1 MHSVLPSFESK
12 TSGNVNKVVSISPP
26 KHRFASTK
34 PAPQSTN
41 QFLHTVKV
49 EGNAA
54 FWAATKADPSG
65 EMNARVAQER
75 IESYN

>member
-12 TSGNVNKVVSISPP
+12 ASSGNNVNKISP

-49 EGNAA
+49 EGSNG
-54 FWAATKADPSG
+54 FWAGTRADTTG
-65 EMNARVAQER
+65 EMNPRIAQER

>member
-12 TSGNVNKVVSISPP
+12 ASSNNVNKISP

-49 EGNAA
+49 EGNNG
-54 FWAATKADPSG
+54 FWAANKADTAG
-65 EMNARVAQER
+65 EMNPRIAQER